1 MFIEFGILN
10 YSLLIPLIYPF
21 LFQIRR
27 YIHEDSK
34 FFYELLMDFLG
45 YSLGGLIYLFI
56 NYRMKKL
63 TEKKDENVDIIFG
76 ELEEKK
82 SIQSNERITRTTNN
96 SYGTGSSSSLN
107 ENNVFTQIEKKELSK
122 KKTIKHHDYK
132 FLLILSLIYIIPLG
146 LEAFTLS
153 NKINI
158 NFKAGSSLFY
168 YILFYVLFSKL
179 ILKYKISNH
188 HIFSLIII
196 IACIAILLTIFIIFG
211 NEEDYSE
218 LILNSLFFI
227 IITALFSLYNNLE
240 KIYFNKYMDSLYHL
254 MFVVGTVCSSIL
266 IIYEL
271 ITIIIFGIKDTDY
284 NGFIFQIIK
293 NYKNYSFLYILLFI
307 FDILIA
313 FIWLWGVQLT
323 VYWLTPCHYIISE
336 SLSQILTTIIYD
348 SLKDYNLSIKIIIYI
363 IYIIIVFSSLI
374 YNEVILI
381 NICSLSK
388 DTKKK
393 ILLREKNEEKNISL
407 ALLEDKVNLDN
418 DK

>member
-1 MFIEFGILN
+1 M
-10 YSLLIPLIYPF
+10 P
-21 LFQIRR
+21 
-27 YIHEDSK
+27 
-34 FFYELLMDFLG
+34 
-45 YSLGGLIYLFI
+45 
-56 NYRMKKL
+56 
-63 TEKKDENVDIIFG
+63 
-76 ELEEKK
+76 
-82 SIQSNERITRTTNN
+82 
-96 SYGTGSSSSLN
+96 
-107 ENNVFTQIEKKELSK
+107 
-122 KKTIKHHDYK
+122 
-132 FLLILSLIYIIPLG
+132 
-146 LEAFTLS
+146 
-153 NKINI
+153 
-158 NFKAGSSLFY
+158 
-168 YILFYVLFSKL
+168 
-179 ILKYKISNH
+179 
-188 HIFSLIII
+188 
-196 IACIAILLTIFIIFG
+196 ILLTIFIIFG

-266 IIYEL
+266 IVYEL

-293 NYKNYSFLYILLFI
+293 NCKKYSFLYILLFI
-307 FDILIA
+307 FDILTA

-393 ILLREKNEEKNISL
+393 IRLREKNEEKNISL
-407 ALLEDKVNLDN
+407 AILDDKVYLDN
-418 DK
+418 DE

>member
-1 MFIEFGILN
+1 M
-10 YSLLIPLIYPF
+10 P
-21 LFQIRR
+21 
-27 YIHEDSK
+27 
-34 FFYELLMDFLG
+34 
-45 YSLGGLIYLFI
+45 
-56 NYRMKKL
+56 
-63 TEKKDENVDIIFG
+63 
-76 ELEEKK
+76 
-82 SIQSNERITRTTNN
+82 
-96 SYGTGSSSSLN
+96 
-107 ENNVFTQIEKKELSK
+107 
-122 KKTIKHHDYK
+122 
-132 FLLILSLIYIIPLG
+132 
-146 LEAFTLS
+146 
-153 NKINI
+153 
-158 NFKAGSSLFY
+158 
-168 YILFYVLFSKL
+168 
-179 ILKYKISNH
+179 
-188 HIFSLIII
+188 
-196 IACIAILLTIFIIFG
+196 ILLTIFIIFG

-293 NYKNYSFLYILLFI
+293 NCKNYSFLYILLFI
-307 FDILIA
+307 FDILTA

-393 ILLREKNEEKNISL
+393 IRLREKNEEKNISL
-407 ALLEDKVNLDN
+407 ALLEDKVYLDN
-418 DK
+418 DE